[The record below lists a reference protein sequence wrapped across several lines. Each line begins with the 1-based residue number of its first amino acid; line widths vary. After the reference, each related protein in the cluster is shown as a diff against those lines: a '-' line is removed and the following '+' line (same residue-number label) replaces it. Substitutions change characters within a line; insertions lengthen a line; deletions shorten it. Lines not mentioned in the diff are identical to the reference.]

1 MCYIEDSL
9 EVKKFIKT
17 LPIKSNLLVIA
28 KYIETILIL
37 LVCQIYCVVINIIV
51 YKSVDI
57 SIILKAN
64 LIIFIGILI
73 YGILY
78 LTIYYFKGYFLAQNS
93 FVIFFALI
101 FVIDSLLKKY
111 DIKIESLINKSN
123 SILISAVLVAVAVL
137 FIGYF
142 VCIKL
147 MDRES

>member
-64 LIIFIGILI
+64 LIIFIG
-73 YGILY
+73 
-78 LTIYYFKGYFLAQNS
+78 
-93 FVIFFALI
+93 
-101 FVIDSLLKKY
+101 
-111 DIKIESLINKSN
+111 
-123 SILISAVLVAVAVL
+123 
-137 FIGYF
+137 YF